1 MLPRRSLERDEGQS
15 HPTATTRS
23 LPLGLSQPCEGLE
36 GHRVQN
42 KRGNTALPGE
52 FAIQT
57 HAPAGKGRLGITLK
71 GRVFLS
77 GIKNKPLE
85 FPNRPPR
92 GRLPGLPDKTLGF
105 ETGARG
111 PAGRWVLRQPRAGW
125 LAHLQ
130 CGWRWPGVWMQGR
143 RGKRDRSLCS
153 WHSVAGLK
161 PRATWLPQVKS
172 LMAIL
177 TMSIAYKQ
185 KACET

>member
-15 HPTATTRS
+15 HPTAATRS

-92 GRLPGLPDKTLGF
+92 GRLPGLRDKTLGF

-111 PAGRWVLRQPRAGW
+111 PAGRRVLRQPRAGW
-125 LAHLQ
+125 RIFSVVGGGQVSGCRDVAVNATGP
-130 CGWRWPGVWMQGR
+130 CAPGARWPG
-143 RGKRDRSLCS
+143 
-153 WHSVAGLK
+153 
-161 PRATWLPQVKS
+161 
-172 LMAIL
+172 
-177 TMSIAYKQ
+177 
-185 KACET
+185 